1 MAATPMLWDKASCL
15 FERFRKSGMDRRR
28 AIARRGLAY
37 VMGWIAKCK
46 LFNANCK
53 VFRSDM
59 ISTVGDCQFAMSILQ
74 IAIAP

>member
-1 MAATPMLWDKASCL
+1 MSHMAATPMLWDKASRPFVC
-15 FERFRKSGMDRRR
+15 FRESSMDRRR

-53 VFRSDM
+53 V
-59 ISTVGDCQFAMSILQ
+59 VLV
-74 IAIAP
+74 